1 MSIYSGGEKYYR
13 LAEGVDAKAY
23 HLEEEISHMQTNRQ
37 LLSEIRKARLAAA
50 QQEFAVDQTSGEY
63 ISNTGQTAATAN
75 IYSTFAGAYGYSM
88 DLSNLSA
95 ELQTADMYSSMLKK
109 KGAKAD
115 KRAATATQITMAVLA
130 VAGGAIGAMAAGA
143 AAGGLSATA
152 GAGIGVA
159 AGGAVGAG
167 GIRAIGGGK
176 VARKVANKAAINYAI
191 TGATMAAA
199 GGAFGNIGG
208 TGTATT
214 GDSVSMAG
222 GISKSSATIGGTT
235 TVTGPITAAPASA
248 ASAAASNV
256 ATAST
261 SWLSTAKQI
270 GDIASTA
277 NTIKSM
283 ATPDYSYVE
292 DKYKKTLYRQRY
304 NRIYA

>member
-63 ISNTGQTAATAN
+63 ISNTGQTAATSN

-130 VAGGAIGAMAAGA
+130 VAGGAIGAFAAGA

-199 GGAFGNIGG
+199 GGAFGEIGG
-208 TGTATT
+208 GAKMT
-214 GDSVSMAG
+214 G
-222 GISKSSATIGGTT
+222 GISKSTATVGGTT

-248 ASAAASNV
+248 ASAAASKV